1 MTPSLEIESGPHFW
15 EVSALT
21 TTPPLLVTA
30 TKILTQIAKDNKT
43 ISLHYPH
50 VKSNIPE
57 GSTKGLK
64 FLPYITV
71 QTETSKNVSPNF
83 QSFKKNNLSL
93 RRAKGIYGMT
103 L

>member
-1 MTPSLEIESGPHFW
+1 MR
-15 EVSALT
+15 
-21 TTPPLLVTA
+21 
-30 TKILTQIAKDNKT
+30 
-43 ISLHYPH
+43 LHYPQ

-64 FLPYITV
+64 FLPNITV
-71 QTETSKNVSPNF
+71 QTEPSKNVSPKF
-83 QSFKKNNLSL
+83 QSFKKNKYSL